1 MISKTSDLL
10 RGCCCC
16 CLASPSDKKVLLCCC
31 ARAGA
36 VADARAR
43 DRLLVAVIID
53 NLMVAGAVS
62 SVTQR
67 DHSDL
72 H

>member
-10 RGCCCC
+10 RGRCCCW

-31 ARAGA
+31 CAGTGA
-36 VADARAR
+36 GAR

-53 NLMVAGAVS
+53 NLMVGH
-62 SVTQR
+62 R
-67 DHSDL
+67 
-72 H
+72 